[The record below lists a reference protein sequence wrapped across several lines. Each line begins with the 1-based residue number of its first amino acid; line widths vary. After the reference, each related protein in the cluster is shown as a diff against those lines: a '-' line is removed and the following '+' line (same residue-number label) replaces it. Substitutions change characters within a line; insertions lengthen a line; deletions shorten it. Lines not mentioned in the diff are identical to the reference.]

1 MVIIWVE
8 DGLVC
13 SNSNKAISDIINY
26 LAEPFEIRSSEAKH
40 FVGLS
45 ISRNRKEKLLYVSQ
59 PDYTEKILQ
68 RFQMSRCNPVSLP
81 ATPEAFLNKE
91 ENSEKTVK
99 VPFKEVTGSLMYL
112 MLSTRPDIAFAVN
125 QISQFCENPQPDHWA
140 AVKRIFSYLQ
150 GTRDYGLHF
159 GPSISV
165 PIGYTDSDYAGN
177 THTRQST
184 PGLIFILNG
193 GSIAW
198 SSCQLLKRNTSPHA
212 KQPKKVCGCGV
223 FCCKSSLIG
232 SSHFL

>member
-125 QISQFCENPQPDHWA
+125 QISQFCKNPRPAHWA
-140 AVKRIFSYLQ
+140 AAKRIFTYLR
-150 GTRDYGLHF
+150 GPRDYGLRF
-159 GPSISV
+159 EPSFSS
-165 PIGYTDSDYAGN
+165 PNGYTDSEN
-177 THTRQST
+177 THTRHST
-184 PGLIFILNG
+184 
-193 GSIAW
+193 
-198 SSCQLLKRNTSPHA
+198 
-212 KQPKKVCGCGV
+212 
-223 FCCKSSLIG
+223 
-232 SSHFL
+232 

>member
-1 MVIIWVE
+1 
-8 DGLVC
+8 
-13 SNSNKAISDIINY
+13 
-26 LAEPFEIRSSEAKH
+26 
-40 FVGLS
+40 LS

-68 RFQMSRCNPVSLP
+68 RFHMSGCNPVSLP
-81 ATPEAFLNKE
+81 ATPGAFLNKE

-99 VPFKEVTGSLMYL
+99 VPFKEATGSLMYL

-125 QISQFCENPQPDHWA
+125 QISKFCENPQPAHWA

-150 GTRDYGLHF
+150 GTRDYGLRF

-165 PIGYTDSDYAGN
+165 PIKYTDSDYAGN

-184 PGLIFILNG
+184 SGFIFILNG

-198 SSCQLLKRNTSPHA
+198 SSRRQQCIALKFHQRTKHIDVRFHFIRVCQEA
-212 KQPKKVCGCGV
+212 KEIDVKYITTAEELADSFTKPLGETGAMWDT
-223 FCCKSSLIG
+223 FCFSAAK
-232 SSHFL
+232 FV